1 MGTVDRQLGTDRWGA
16 SRRLAL
22 AVLLLLVPLAP
33 RLGGSAALARQVAPA
48 AANPPIELA
57 THTVRLAN
65 GPSRMVVDDQTAR
78 VFVATSAGV
87 TVLDAPSG
95 SILVELV
102 APAAKRP
109 PGFAPSIALDARR
122 ARVFVGRGTTLTVL
136 DAASGR
142 TLRTLAL
149 AQAADWLVVDAA
161 HDRVLDFDC
170 GAASRVAV
178 LDETSGAMLRTAAG
192 ATGGCRSQPMLD
204 AADGR
209 VFLLTT
215 TGLAVFD
222 AATGVLRR
230 TIPIEGPTDMLV
242 TANPSRVF
250 ILSGVGGYTP
260 VLTTLDA
267 RSLRVLRRV
276 SYGPFDR
283 GVSFGNFLGIDE
295 ARHRV
300 FAYLLSLV
308 GLQVLDTAT
317 GRVVPTAAQ
326 PVPGATAGATDPG
339 TGYLYAVCLYDIDGQ
354 GQPRENNGLLTVLD
368 IAHGWMLASAT
379 IGYFP
384 SEVVV
389 SPRVGRVFVLVAAPA
404 TGVGQIDDLH
414 GELDIV
420 GLLPA
425 QR

>member
-1 MGTVDRQLGTDRWGA
+1 MGNVGRQLGTDRQGA
-16 SRRLAL
+16 SRRVAL
-22 AVLLLLVPLAP
+22 AMLLLLVPFAP
-33 RLGGSAALARQVAPA
+33 RPGSPAALARQVRA
-48 AANPPIELA
+48 AANSPIELA
-57 THTVRLAN
+57 THTVRLAE
-65 GPSRMVVDDQTAR
+65 GPSRVVVDDQTAR

-87 TVLDAPSG
+87 TVLDGPSG
-95 SILVELV
+95 SILAELV
-102 APAAKRP
+102 APASKRP

-122 ARVFVGRGTTLTVL
+122 ARVFVGRGAALAVL

-149 AQAADWLVVDAA
+149 AQAADWLLVDAA
-161 HDRVLDFDC
+161 HNRVLAFDC
-170 GAASRVAV
+170 GAIGRVAV
-178 LDETSGAMLRTAAG
+178 LDEMSGAVLRTATG
-192 ATGGCRSQPMLD
+192 ATGGCRAQPMLD
-204 AADGR
+204 MADGR

-222 AATGVLRR
+222 AATGALRR
-230 TIPIEGPTDMLV
+230 TIPIDGPTDMLV
-242 TANPSRVF
+242 AANPSRVF

-260 VLTTLDA
+260 ALTTLDA

-276 SYGPFDR
+276 PYGPFDR
-283 GVSFGNFLGIDE
+283 AVSFGNFLGTDE

-339 TGYLYAVCLYDIDGQ
+339 TGYLYAACLNDIDGQ

-368 IAHGWMLASAT
+368 IAHGRALAAAT

-384 SEVVV
+384 SAVVV
-389 SPRVGRVFVLVAAPA
+389 SPRLGRVFVLVAAPA
-404 TGVGQIDDLH
+404 TGVGQIDGQH
-414 GELDIV
+414 SELDIV